1 MNKIPVVFTFD
12 KRIIPAAAIAVKS
25 LIDCAKAETQY
36 DIYVY
41 HPDLSE
47 KTIADFSALL
57 GNSRHQIT
65 FTYIDKSR
73 FKDAPV
79 SKGSWREI
87 VYYRILIPEFL
98 PQYDKVIY
106 SDVDVLFKDDMS
118 EVYDADLTGCDWG
131 GVAAELNTPQAIGHR
146 YFPENTHKLIFWSGF
161 MVLNTKYMREN
172 NFVSRCFEVIK
183 NVGDRLKFFDLDTIN
198 IASHEIK
205 PLPFKYV
212 TLQSRFYFGLRDIPE
227 YIHLKEVYSD
237 EELLSARNAPA
248 IIHYAGF
255 PGKPWR
261 LKLPPADY
269 RKYMDEL
276 PKNLRKYTFRDF
288 RKRLF
293 GKKIGLAADGN

>member
-12 KRIIPAAAIAVKS
+12 KRIIPAGAIAVKS
-25 LIDCAKAETQY
+25 LIDCAKPETQY

-47 KTIADFSALL
+47 KNIEAFTRLVGD
-57 GNSRHQIT
+57 SRHKIT
-65 FTYIDKSR
+65 FSYVDKSR
-73 FKDAPV
+73 FKDAPI
-79 SKGSWREI
+79 SSGSWREI
-87 VYYRILIPEFL
+87 VYYRILIPELL

-106 SDVDVLFKDDMS
+106 SDVDVLFKGDMS
-118 EVYDADLTGCDWG
+118 EVYSADLTGCDWA
-131 GVAAELNTPQAIGHR
+131 GVAAERNTPQAKGHK
-146 YFPENTHKLIFWSGF
+146 YFPENTHEFIFWSGF

-172 NFVSRCFEVIK
+172 NFVERCFNVIK

-198 IASHEIK
+198 IASHAIK

-212 TLQSRFYFGLRDIPE
+212 TLQSLFYFDVVQIPE
-227 YIHLKEVYSD
+227 YTHLKEIYSD
-237 EELLSARNAPA
+237 EELLSAKADPV

-261 LKLPPADY
+261 LKSPPADY
-269 RKYMDEL
+269 RKYMKEL
-276 PKNLRKYTFRDF
+276 PRELKKYTFRDL

-293 GKKIGLAADGN
+293 SKI